1 MFIKTFFIITKH
13 QMIFL
18 SIFPLTHVQL
28 IFKPTSNIDIR
39 NRITWF
45 MSFKK
50 TLNRHFVLM
59 IIEDAIEGKKSYHLL
74 TPLLYTNT
82 SFLTFTVRIQFSL
95 WSI

>member
-1 MFIKTFFIITKH
+1 
-13 QMIFL
+13 
-18 SIFPLTHVQL
+18 
-28 IFKPTSNIDIR
+28 
-39 NRITWF
+39 